1 MNEDQRY
8 IDAIGLLQDLRNA
21 QPSNPQASDYAHGI
35 LVGLAMASAIVVDQ
49 EEVIMPRQISWERAN
64 ETKKIIE
71 ELQKDGE
78 VEKVVNAPGP
88 FIVAALL
95 DIAQS
100 LSVIA
105 DIMQANCQTE

>member
-8 IDAIGLLQDLRNA
+8 IDAIELLQALRSA

-35 LVGLAMASAIVVDQ
+35 SVGLAMASGIVEDQ
-49 EEVIMPRQISWERAN
+49 EEVLIPRPISWERAN

-71 ELQKDGE
+71 ELKQDE
-78 VEKVVNAPGP
+78 AVEKIVNMPAP

-105 DIMQANCQTE
+105 DTMQANCQTE